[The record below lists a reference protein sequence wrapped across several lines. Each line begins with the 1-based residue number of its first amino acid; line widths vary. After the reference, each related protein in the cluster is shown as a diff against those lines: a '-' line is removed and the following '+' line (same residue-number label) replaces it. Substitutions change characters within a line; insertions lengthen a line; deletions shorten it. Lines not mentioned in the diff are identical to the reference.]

1 MYSPENSFAY
11 DRNPSNDHPES
22 PWAWESE
29 ERARNLIESGYSD
42 YSSRKARREE
52 LPATGFGPSA
62 QVVAAIWGRNFATYE
77 ESAQHEFADYAGNP
91 RLYCKAPS
99 GPEVSGQEFL
109 TGQQFIDLYSAVS
122 YANSLGV
129 VMDVHVSITWNLLGI
144 DCQHEAAKALRYEFF
159 KHLQEWCEYRMP
171 KGQRFVWLYVHEVG
185 RRHGFHTHIL
195 TAIPD
200 ELRGEFRAWMAAR
213 MAKLSRTG
221 SVPKGAFH
229 IDAPPSD
236 KIGRQWRWLQYFS
249 KGLGTA
255 EEVMASVGEEPS
267 VKAASLIWIQAGR
280 PGNIKCR
287 KRCGVSNNIGRQ
299 ARQRSHY
306 ESLLERG
313 IADVRQLYAGMEYL
327 AYLKSRPGI
336 ASGDI
341 SNRLLKCETR
351 VKEIQAE
358 DMAMA
363 TKHYAARHERKR
375 ESARM
380 RRVAM
385 RLEAEHQERLSLL
398 IKLVI

>member
-1 MYSPENSFAY
+1 MYSPENSSAY
-11 DRNPSNDHPES
+11 NRNPSNVHPEP

-29 ERARNLIESGYSD
+29 ERARNFIESGYSD
-42 YSSRKARREE
+42 YSRKACRAA
-52 LPATGFGPSA
+52 LPAKGSGSSA
-62 QVVAAIWGRNFATYE
+62 QVVAATWGGNFAIYE
-77 ESAQHEFADYAGNP
+77 DSARHEFADYAGNP
-91 RLYCKAPS
+91 RLYRKAQS
-99 GPEVSGQEFL
+99 GPEISGQEFL

-122 YANSLGV
+122 YANHLGI
-129 VMDVHVSITWNLLGI
+129 VMDVHVSITWKMLGI
-144 DCQHEAAKALRYEFF
+144 ECQHEAAKALRYEFF
-159 KHLQEWCEYRMP
+159 KHLQEWCKYRMP
-171 KGQRFVWLYVHEVG
+171 KGHRFVWLYVHEIG

-200 ELRGEFRAWMAAR
+200 ELRGEFRAWVAAR

-221 SVPKGAFH
+221 IVAKGAFN
-229 IDAPPSD
+229 IVAPPSD

-255 EEVMASVGEEPS
+255 EEVTASVGEEPS
-267 VKAASLIWIQAGR
+267 VKAASLIWAQAGR
-280 PGNIKCR
+280 PGNIQCR
-287 KRCGVSNNIGRQ
+287 KRCGVSNNLGRQ
-299 ARQRSHY
+299 TRQRSHY

-327 AYLKSRPGI
+327 AYLKSRPKI
-336 ASGDI
+336 ALGDI
-341 SNRLLKCETR
+341 FNRLLEHEAR

-358 DMAMA
+358 DAAMA
-363 TKHYAARHERKR
+363 TEHHAARHERKR

-385 RLEAEHQERLSLL
+385 RLEAEHQERLSRL